1 MRLVGVDVGGTFTD
15 VVSVEEDSG
24 EVRVFKVPSTPGNQ
38 AEGVLAGILGLCG
51 DCTSIR
57 RVVHGSTVATNTV
70 LEGKGAKV
78 ALLTTRGFRDALE
91 IGLCRRMAPGQ
102 FNTKFVRRRP
112 LVPRRLRFEVTERL
126 LFTGEILESLDEAEV
141 ERIAQVLCGERVES
155 VAVCFL
161 HSYANPLHEQ
171 RAKAILAKR
180 LENVAIY
187 TSAESLSEYREFER
201 FSTTA
206 MNAYIAPVLRR
217 YIVALTRDLG
227 AQGYRADLYSMASN
241 GGIMNS
247 ATTLRFPIRTILS
260 GPAAGV
266 SGAIFAGRAAGM
278 VNLITYDMGGTS
290 TDVCLLEGL
299 QPLVSTEGIIAG
311 MPVKTPQL
319 EIHTVG
325 AGGGSIAWID
335 VDGALRVGPQSA
347 GALPGPACYG
357 KGGTAPTIT
366 DANLVLG
373 RLSTS
378 SLLGGQLP
386 VRPSLAHE
394 ALARLGASLG
404 RRDLEWL
411 AEGIIQLA
419 VTKMAGA
426 VRKISI
432 ERGYDPRGFTLVA
445 MGGAGPMHAVQVAE
459 ELGIREILVPLWP
472 GNISAL
478 GLLTADLRHD
488 YVQSYICHLT
498 EADPLRME
506 KLFVEMATEGVM
518 ALQEEGV
525 PPERITVERFADL
538 RFAGQAHELM
548 VPVHDGVGAGEI
560 AKAFRER
567 YARRYG
573 HDLEEQ
579 VELVNL
585 RVTCTGFTRKPC
597 LPDLDNA
604 RPPVGPPQERQVYFG
619 GRWHVTPV
627 LPREL
632 LPPRRDVGGPA
643 IVEEFGAT
651 TVIPPGWTIH
661 LTSTGAFFLRC
672 TREASDP
679 DEPQ

>member
-506 KLFVEMATEGVM
+506 KLFAEMATEGVM

>member
-506 KLFVEMATEGVM
+506 KLFAEMATEGVM

-604 RPPVGPPQERQVYFG
+604 RPPVGAPQERQVYFG